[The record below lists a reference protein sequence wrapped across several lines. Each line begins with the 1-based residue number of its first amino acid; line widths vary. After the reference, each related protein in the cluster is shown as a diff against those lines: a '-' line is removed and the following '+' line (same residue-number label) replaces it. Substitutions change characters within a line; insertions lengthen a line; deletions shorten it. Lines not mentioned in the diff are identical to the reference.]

1 MLASVCVIAERF
13 DGNFST
19 AGDLGEMKPMAL
31 ERGVLMVSCTS
42 ESLVPGDVGLRML
55 GRP

>member
-1 MLASVCVIAERF
+1 
-13 DGNFST
+13 
-19 AGDLGEMKPMAL
+19 MKPMAL